1 MGHGRAHSIS
11 RILQHHLSTI
21 FASHYHHQ
29 PNPPTEPSNHNSMS
43 SCHVKA
49 FSNMRIDLLYSI
61 VVTFATSHWLRS
73 PLNFWASVN
82 TVARKEGRL
91 HSQSTRKKRS
101 RKNPDQNTVKAQI
114 MQNILRITYI
124 TPPTQTPEWTS
135 SNHKSMFRWRYVILK
150 HTYRLG
156 VKHAGDTN
164 QTISKQ
170 TLLSLHTLA
179 IAPSTTTKLTLI
191 SPANEPPYVYT
202 QKHVTSN
209 KPSCTLYLP
218 HSSTSTTPPSLHH
231 AIKRRLRQTKKHEIS
246 SRNRTRG
253 SNKHKISYAKL
264 VTAQL

>member
-135 SNHKSMFRWRYVILK
+135 LNHKSM
-150 HTYRLG
+150 
-156 VKHAGDTN
+156 
-164 QTISKQ
+164 
-170 TLLSLHTLA
+170 
-179 IAPSTTTKLTLI
+179 
-191 SPANEPPYVYT
+191 
-202 QKHVTSN
+202 
-209 KPSCTLYLP
+209 
-218 HSSTSTTPPSLHH
+218 
-231 AIKRRLRQTKKHEIS
+231 
-246 SRNRTRG
+246 
-253 SNKHKISYAKL
+253 KISYAKL
-264 VTAQL
+264 VMAQQSMTSHQDISCENCAAKSIQSHNDFST